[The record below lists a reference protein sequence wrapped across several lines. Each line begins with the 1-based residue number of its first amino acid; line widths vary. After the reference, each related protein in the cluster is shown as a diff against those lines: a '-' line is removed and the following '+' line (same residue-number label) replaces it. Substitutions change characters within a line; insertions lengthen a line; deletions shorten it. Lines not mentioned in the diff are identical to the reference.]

1 MRNSVGNEGGGGRQ
15 RACLQIIVL
24 IRVQRP
30 RDKRI
35 SCKGQV
41 ARRGGEE
48 GRQWAWDLAFTRF
61 FHYHYGIVHGIQM
74 GRRGSAVHCAIDLQ
88 THCNSAGS
96 VDMSGQ

>member
-24 IRVQRP
+24 IRVKRP

-41 ARRGGEE
+41 AGRG
-48 GRQWAWDLAFTRF
+48 AIL
-61 FHYHYGIVHGIQM
+61 I
-74 GRRGSAVHCAIDLQ
+74 SA
-88 THCNSAGS
+88 SPAGGPGCF
-96 VDMSGQ
+96 VL